1 MLSRMLGRPGLVL
14 VEPTVRHTPVELG
27 PSRDVH
33 DLAQVTVANQR
44 EGGGER
50 ATARGVFP
58 EIEVLDVEGRRR
70 LARYGGWDSAAAR
83 DVPPGGAHVLYVAEK
98 LQSWRDCHFVEGR
111 PSLTTGTRRRGNTFR
126 VRVSLR
132 GDNFR
137 AVRGD
142 FVLINEGAG
151 KSLSFWQA
159 PSRRDAGGRR

>member
-1 MLSRMLGRPGLVL
+1 VLSRMLGRPRLVL
-14 VEPTVRHTPVELG
+14 VEPTVKHTSVELG
-27 PSRDVH
+27 PTRDVH

-50 ATARGVFP
+50 ATAQGVVP
-58 EIEVLDVEGRRR
+58 EIEVFDVEGRRR
-70 LARYGGWDSAAAR
+70 LARYGGWDTLRAR
-83 DVPPGGAHVLYVAEK
+83 DLAPADAHVLYVAEK

-137 AVRGD
+137 PLRGD

-151 KSLSFWQA
+151 KTLSFWQA
-159 PSRRDAGGRR
+159 PKG

>member
-1 MLSRMLGRPGLVL
+1 MLGRPRLVL
-14 VEPTVRHTPVELG
+14 VEPTVKHTPVELG
-27 PSRDVH
+27 PTRDVH
-33 DLAQVTVANQR
+33 DLAQVTVANQW
-44 EGGGER
+44 ESGGER
-50 ATARGVFP
+50 ATAQGVVP
-58 EIEVLDVEGRRR
+58 EIEVFDVEGRRR
-70 LARYGGWDSAAAR
+70 LARYGGWDSARSRELPPAA
-83 DVPPGGAHVLYVAEK
+83 AHPLYVAEK

-137 AVRGD
+137 SVRGD

-159 PSRRDAGGRR
+159 PKR

>member
-1 MLSRMLGRPGLVL
+1 MLSRMLGRPRLVL

-27 PSRDVH
+27 PTSDVH

-44 EGGGER
+44 EGGGQ
-50 ATARGVFP
+50 RGAAQSVVP
-58 EIEVLDVEGRRR
+58 EIEVFDVEGRRR
-70 LARYGGWDSAAAR
+70 LARYAGWDTAVAL
-83 DVPPGGAHVLYVAEK
+83 DVPPAGAQVLYVAEK

-111 PSLTTGTRRRGNTFR
+111 PSLTTGTRRRGDTFR

-132 GDNFR
+132 GDNIR
-137 AVRGD
+137 PVRGD

-159 PSRRDAGGRR
+159 PKD

>member
-1 MLSRMLGRPGLVL
+1 MLGRPRLVL
-14 VEPTVRHTPVELG
+14 IEPTVRHTPVELG

-44 EGGGER
+44 ESGGER
-50 ATARGVFP
+50 ATARGVVP
-58 EIEVLDVEGRRR
+58 EIEVFDVEGRRR
-70 LARYGGWDSAAAR
+70 LARYGGWDSAVERDLAPSAALL
-83 DVPPGGAHVLYVAEK
+83 LYVAEK

-137 AVRGD
+137 PVAGD

-159 PSRRDAGGRR
+159 PKA